1 MTAVFASVPVAL
13 TATVPVAVKVAVP
26 AGSSVTA
33 VAMDPAPEGTAQ
45 LDPADAAQVQVTPE
59 SAAGKV
65 SVTVAAVAVL
75 GPALLATIVYVT
87 GVPGTAAAWP
97 SVFVTARS
105 PRGVS
110 VSVSVAVLLAD
121 TGSVT
126 PPGVVTVAVLASVPS
141 APGATVPVAVKVTVP
156 PASRFTVRLMLPA
169 PEAAMQLEP
178 AEAAQVQVTP
188 VMAAGN
194 VSATVAPFTAIV
206 ALVLVATIVYV
217 TAWPGIALTCPS
229 VLVTVRSATAWSSTV
244 KDRL

>member
-1 MTAVFASVPVAL
+1 MAAVVASVPVPVA
-13 TATVPVAVKVAVP
+13 AIVPVAEKVAVP
-26 AGSSVTA
+26 AGSSVT
-33 VAMDPAPEGTAQ
+33 VVEIDPAPEGAAQ
-45 LDPADAAQVQVTPE
+45 LEPADAAQVQVTPE

-97 SVFVTARS
+97 SVLVTARS

-121 TGSVT
+121 TGSET
-126 PPGVVTVAVLASVPS
+126 PPGAVTVAVLASV
-141 APGATVPVAVKVTVP
+141 PGATVPVAVKVTVP

-217 TAWPGIALTCPS
+217 TAWPGI
-229 VLVTVRSATAWSSTV
+229 
-244 KDRL
+244 